1 MVASQAPMG
10 ACSTVRLVSHFIF
23 PALES
28 GLRWYRSDG
37 VGRDC
42 RSVMSS
48 RPEIQHAA
56 RRHLIPRALFDFS
69 ARLEMVGAGL
79 YRAGLEPQGSQRN
92 RDLWFANRG
101 IDVWIF
107 VRPRMDGHI

>member
-1 MVASQAPMG
+1 MAASPAPLG
-10 ACSTVRLVSHFIF
+10 ACSAVRLVSHFIC

-28 GLRWYRSDG
+28 GLRGYRSNG

-56 RRHLIPRALFDFS
+56 RRRLIPRALFDFS
-69 ARLEMVGAGL
+69 ARFEMVGAGL
-79 YRAGLEPQGSQRN
+79 YRAGLKPQGSQRN

-101 IDVWIF
+101 TYVRIF
-107 VRPRMDGHI
+107 V